1 MIFTEQYFSDE
12 QLNLTNDCFKLR
24 LANTVIRTSI
34 ITSKLGEIILPV
46 LYVTIMIVTITQMF
60 GSTSGF
66 CSDDFRYSVA
76 CIVPPS
82 RKLDM
87 ELHYTEELTIESFL
101 TECYKTK
108 ANVKSKANQIKGKLL

>member
-1 MIFTEQYFSDE
+1 MT
-12 QLNLTNDCFKLR
+12 
-24 LANTVIRTSI
+24 
-34 ITSKLGEIILPV
+34 
-46 LYVTIMIVTITQMF
+46 F
-60 GSTSGF
+60 GF
-66 CSDDFRYSVA
+66 HSVA

-108 ANVKSKANQIKGKLL
+108 ATVKSKGNQIKGKLL